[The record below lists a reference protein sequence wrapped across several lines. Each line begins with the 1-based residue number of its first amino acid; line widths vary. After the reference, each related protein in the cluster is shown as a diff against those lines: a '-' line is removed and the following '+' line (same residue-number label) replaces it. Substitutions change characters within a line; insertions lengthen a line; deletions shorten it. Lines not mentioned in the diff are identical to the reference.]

1 MMNNWLNNFAFRI
14 NITVWVF
21 VLAILASV
29 IIAWITVGYKS
40 VKAAFA
46 NPVKSLRTE

>member
-1 MMNNWLNNFAFRI
+1 LNNFAFRI

-29 IIAWITVGYKS
+29 VIAWITVGYKS
-40 VKAAFA
+40 IRAAIA
-46 NPVKSLRTE
+46 NPIKSLRSE